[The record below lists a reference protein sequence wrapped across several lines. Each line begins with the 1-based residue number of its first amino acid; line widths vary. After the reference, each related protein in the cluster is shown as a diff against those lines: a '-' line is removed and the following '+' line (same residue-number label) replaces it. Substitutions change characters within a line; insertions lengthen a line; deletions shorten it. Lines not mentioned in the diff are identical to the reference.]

1 MFQLAFEKC
10 DSLNGG
16 LFPALG
22 SPFVWTC
29 HRQRMLS
36 RECRQGVQTGSIQP
50 RGGKAAVRQHTACV
64 LSHFGRVPHRVD
76 RLIADGPIQ
85 SLRQTWPSPNDR
97 FISH

>member
-1 MFQLAFEKC
+1 MGVAPC
-10 DSLNGG
+10 SGASLCSD
-16 LFPALG
+16 LPQAKDVE
-22 SPFVWTC
+22 P
-29 HRQRMLS
+29 
-36 RECRQGVQTGSIQP
+36 GVQTGSIQP

-64 LSHFGRVPHRVD
+64 LSHFSRVPHRVD